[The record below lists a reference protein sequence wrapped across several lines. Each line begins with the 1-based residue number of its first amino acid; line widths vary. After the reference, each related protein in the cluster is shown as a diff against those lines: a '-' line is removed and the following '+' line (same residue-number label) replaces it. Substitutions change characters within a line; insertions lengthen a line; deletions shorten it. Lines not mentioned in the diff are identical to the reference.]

1 LFYIFIIGKNKNQKK
16 KSETEIRKRGQNMEI
31 NGHTRTCG
39 LIGNPVEHTMSP
51 VIHNTL
57 AQETGENL
65 TYVPFH
71 VADGRVEDAVKG
83 AWALNLLGLNVTVP
97 YKSDVIPYL
106 SDIDPLAEKIGAVNT
121 LVRTESG
128 FKGYNTDMPGLY
140 RAMCEDGVKVEGED
154 CIILGAGGVARAVAM
169 LLASKNVGSVT
180 ILNRT
185 VERAQKIADEVNR
198 NFADADKNFAA
209 KVTAMPISEYRSL
222 SGEKYLVIQATSV
235 GMTPNTD
242 EAVIE
247 DEDFYKKVHTGYDLI
262 FNPLDTKFMKLVRA
276 QGGRTFCGYKMLLYQ
291 GIIAY
296 EYWTGKTVSQELAA
310 KVYQRMLDSMGH

>member
-1 LFYIFIIGKNKNQKK
+1 
-16 KSETEIRKRGQNMEI
+16 
-31 NGHTRTCG
+31 
-39 LIGNPVEHTMSP
+39 
-51 VIHNTL
+51 
-57 AQETGENL
+57 
-65 TYVPFH
+65 
-71 VADGRVEDAVKG
+71 
-83 AWALNLLGLNVTVP
+83 
-97 YKSDVIPYL
+97 
-106 SDIDPLAEKIGAVNT
+106 LAEKIGAVNT

-185 VERAQKIADEVNR
+185 LERAQKIADEVNR

>member
-1 LFYIFIIGKNKNQKK
+1 
-16 KSETEIRKRGQNMEI
+16 MEI

-57 AQETGENL
+57 ADLTGDNL

-71 VADGRVEDAVKG
+71 VETGRVREAVEG

-106 SDIDPLAEKIGAVNT
+106 SDIDPLAQKIGAVNT
-121 LVRTESG
+121 LVRTDNG

-154 CIILGAGGVARAVAM
+154 CLILGAGGVARAVAM
-169 LLASKNVGSVT
+169 LLATKNVGSIT
-180 ILNRT
+180 IMNRT
-185 VERAQKIADEVNR
+185 VERAWKIADEVNAYIKSESVGKSGAAEQA
-198 NFADADKNFAA
+198 NHDAGPVKALALSDYASLPDK
-209 KVTAMPISEYRSL
+209 
-222 SGEKYLVIQATSV
+222 KYLVIQATSV
-235 GMTPNTD
+235 GMTPNVD

-247 DEDFYKKVHTGYDLI
+247 DEAFYDKIHTGYDLI
-262 FNPLDTKFMKLVRA
+262 FNPLETKFMRLVKTH
-276 QGGRTFCGYKMLLYQ
+276 GGRAFCGYKMLLYQ

-296 EYWTGKTVSQELAA
+296 EYWTGKQVSDEMSAE
-310 KVYQRMLDSMGH
+310 VYQKMLERMKAHE

>member
-1 LFYIFIIGKNKNQKK
+1 
-16 KSETEIRKRGQNMEI
+16 
-31 NGHTRTCG
+31 
-39 LIGNPVEHTMSP
+39 MSP

-57 AQETGENL
+57 AKEMGENL

-71 VADGRVEDAVKG
+71 VADGLVGDAVKG

-106 SDIDPLAEKIGAVNT
+106 SDIDPLAKKIGAVNT
-121 LVRTESG
+121 LVRTENG

-154 CIILGAGGVARAVAM
+154 CLILGAGGVARAVAM
-169 LLASKNVGSVT
+169 LLASKNAGSIT

-185 VERAQKIADEVNR
+185 VERAQKIADEVNQ
-198 NFADADKNFAA
+198 NFTEDETVTAA
-209 KVTAMPISEYRSL
+209 KVKALPISEYKSL
-222 SGEKYLVIQATSV
+222 PDKKYLVIQATSV

-242 EAVIE
+242 AAVIE
-247 DEDFYKKVHTGYDLI
+247 DEAFYKIVHTGYDLI

-276 QGGRTFCGYKMLLYQ
+276 HGGRAFCGYKMLLYQ

-296 EYWTGKTVSQELAA
+296 EYWTGKSVSKELAEQ
-310 KVYQRMLDSMGH
+310 VYSKMLSSMGQ

>member
-1 LFYIFIIGKNKNQKK
+1 
-16 KSETEIRKRGQNMEI
+16 
-31 NGHTRTCG
+31 
-39 LIGNPVEHTMSP
+39 
-51 VIHNTL
+51 
-57 AQETGENL
+57 
-65 TYVPFH
+65 
-71 VADGRVEDAVKG
+71 
-83 AWALNLLGLNVTVP
+83 
-97 YKSDVIPYL
+97 
-106 SDIDPLAEKIGAVNT
+106 
-121 LVRTESG
+121 
-128 FKGYNTDMPGLY
+128 
-140 RAMCEDGVKVEGED
+140 
-154 CIILGAGGVARAVAM
+154 M